1 MSLENWRGFSYKCA
15 SGGLITMSAKLIPVV
30 FTVIITSATVLPVSA
45 QGFDIEKTAR
55 IKAAQAAMPDIGRA
69 YGMRITVG
77 NHSSAGFE
85 KSLTEGD
92 PNLKH
97 WTWLPIS
104 SAEQAYIH
112 KAPGSLASG
121 NAAPHK
127 SRGYMKCNTAPLP
140 MVTYYSKPVEKHAS
154 TDVSAKLTASKAP
167 TPVATETRVYRYSD
181 VSGRLNAPP
190 MTAMSEAKDVYG
202 NLVSPSHT
210 H

>member
-1 MSLENWRGFSYKCA
+1 
-15 SGGLITMSAKLIPVV
+15 MSAKLIPVV
-30 FTVIITSATVLPVSA
+30 LTVIVTSATVLPVSA

-55 IKAAQAAMPDIGRA
+55 IKAAQAAMPDIGRE

-77 NHSSAGFE
+77 SHSNAGFE

-97 WTWLPIS
+97 WTWLPIN

-121 NAAPHK
+121 NAAPRK
-127 SRGYMKCNTAPLP
+127 SHGYMKCNTAPLP
-140 MVTYYSKPVEKHAS
+140 MVTYYNKPVEKREKRTNS
-154 TDVSAKLTASKAP
+154 DVSARLTVAKAP
-167 TPVATETRVYRYSD
+167 PPLATETRVYRYSD
-181 VSGRLNAPP
+181 VSGRLNAPR

-202 NLVSPSHT
+202 KLISPSRT